1 MSMKSME
8 YASVQSPGGI
18 ESTGPKM
25 GHKCCGGCCDMRRA
39 VIICDIIL
47 LVGGVLSLC
56 FEGIGAYGA
65 SAVAN
70 MSFDDDAFASF
81 GDDAT
86 ADIFQGGL
94 DGSQALM
101 KQAEDLLLGLMVIT
115 SITLATTGAS
125 IWGAINYNYWP
136 VAANTI
142 CLGVRAILPFLMG
155 APSIMGAAIT
165 ALWIYPHVVFCLEV
179 RSGVLCRETYGRE
192 QFSCCCIAERVLV
205 SAPGI
210 AVAEAGIPVEAEVV

>member
-1 MSMKSME
+1 
-8 YASVQSPGGI
+8 
-18 ESTGPKM
+18 
-25 GHKCCGGCCDMRRA
+25 MRRA

-47 LVGGVLSLC
+47 LVLGALSL
-56 FEGIGAYGA
+56 FIDYFGFYGA

-70 MSFDDDAFASF
+70 MNFDDDAF
-81 GDDAT
+81 
-86 ADIFQGGL
+86 
-94 DGSQALM
+94 M
-101 KQAEDLLLGLMVIT
+101 KQAEDLNFGLMVIT
-115 SITLATTGAS
+115 SIGLATTVAS

-165 ALWIYPHVVFCLEV
+165 ALWIYPHIVFCVEV

-192 QFSCCCIAERVLV
+192 EFSCCCIAKRVLV

-210 AVAEAGIPVEAEVV
+210 PVAEAEVV

>member
-1 MSMKSME
+1 MSNMMSMKPME

-56 FEGIGAYGA
+56 FEGIGVYGA

-70 MSFDDDAFASF
+70 MSFDDDTFASF
-81 GDDAT
+81 EDDAT
-86 ADIFQGGL
+86 AENFQEGFEGQQAQA
-94 DGSQALM
+94 QALM
-101 KQAEDLLLGLMVIT
+101 KQAEDLLLVLMVMT
-115 SITLATTGAS
+115 SITLATTVAS

-142 CLGVRAILPFLMG
+142 CLGIRAILPFFMG

-165 ALWIYPHVVFCLEV
+165 ALWIYPHIVFCVEV
-179 RSGVLCRETYGRE
+179 RNGVLCRETYGRE
-192 QFSCCCIAERVLV
+192 GEEF
-205 SAPGI
+205 
-210 AVAEAGIPVEAEVV
+210 